1 VSDPDWNTLY
11 RDLLPKVYNFF
22 RYRVTDSMLAEDL
35 TSITFKQAWQS
46 RARYRDHRASFSTW
60 LFTIAR
66 RVAADHFREHYAR
79 AEMDLDDAEQTSPDE
94 DSPEQLAEDREEVE
108 RIRHLIQRLPEREQ
122 ELIALKYGAGLS
134 YQRIAE
140 LTGLS
145 ISNVGVILHRAIQR
159 LREQLEANHE
169 PSR

>member
-22 RYRVTDSMLAEDL
+22 RYRVADSMQAEDL

-46 RARYRDHRASFSTW
+46 RDRYRDDRASFSTW

-66 RVAADHFREHYAR
+66 RVAADHFRQHYAR
-79 AEMDLDDAEQTSPDE
+79 ADVALDTVAQASGE
-94 DSPEQLAEDREEVE
+94 DSPEQAAEDREEVE
-108 RIRHLIQRLPEREQ
+108 HVRHLIQHLPEREQ

-134 YQRIAE
+134 YQRIAD

-145 ISNVGVILHRAIQR
+145 VSNVGVTLHRAIQK